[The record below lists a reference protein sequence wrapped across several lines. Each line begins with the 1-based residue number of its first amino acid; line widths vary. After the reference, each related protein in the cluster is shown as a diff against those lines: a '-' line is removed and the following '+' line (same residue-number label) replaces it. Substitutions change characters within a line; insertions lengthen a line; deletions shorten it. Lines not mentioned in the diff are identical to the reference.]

1 MKFDLPE
8 DLLKRSEEA
17 DSLQNYL
24 LKRYEQIPLKPF
36 TLNINAEWGYGKTY
50 FLQQLANK
58 CGISRVTLGKVERG
72 ELGNT
77 SVKTLDIILAS
88 LGLEIEFKTIR
99 GFGLPNLDEL

>member
-1 MKFDLPE
+1 MKLYE
-8 DLLKRSEEA
+8 IGQQIKTLREA
-17 DSLQNYL
+17 KKITQ
-24 LKRYEQIPLKPF
+24 E
-36 TLNINAEWGYGKTY
+36 
-50 FLQQLANK
+50 QLASK

-77 SVKTLDIILAS
+77 SVKTLDIILFS

>member
-1 MKFDLPE
+1 MKLYE
-8 DLLKRSEEA
+8 IGQQIKTLREA
-17 DSLQNYL
+17 KKITQ
-24 LKRYEQIPLKPF
+24 E
-36 TLNINAEWGYGKTY
+36 
-50 FLQQLANK
+50 QLASK

-88 LGLEIEFKTIR
+88 LGLEIEFNTIR

>member
-1 MKFDLPE
+1 
-8 DLLKRSEEA
+8 LKLYEIGQQIKTLREA
-17 DSLQNYL
+17 KKLTQ
-24 LKRYEQIPLKPF
+24 E
-36 TLNINAEWGYGKTY
+36 
-50 FLQQLANK
+50 QLALK

-99 GFGLPNLDEL
+99 GFGLPNLDELS

>member
-1 MKFDLPE
+1 
-8 DLLKRSEEA
+8 LK
-17 DSLQNYL
+17 L
-24 LKRYEQIPLKPF
+24 YEIGENIK
-36 TLNINAEWGYGKTY
+36 TLRKAKKITQE
-50 FLQQLANK
+50 QLAVK

-99 GFGLPNLDEL
+99 GFGLPTLDELKTKNLTTFNNELT

>member
-1 MKFDLPE
+1 MKLYE
-8 DLLKRSEEA
+8 IGQQIKTIREA
-17 DSLQNYL
+17 KKITQ
-24 LKRYEQIPLKPF
+24 E
-36 TLNINAEWGYGKTY
+36 
-50 FLQQLANK
+50 QLASK

-99 GFGLPNLDEL
+99 GFGLPTLDEL

>member
-1 MKFDLPE
+1 MINNFLILNKRNLV
-8 DLLKRSEEA
+8 LK
-17 DSLQNYL
+17 L
-24 LKRYEQIPLKPF
+24 YEIGE
-36 TLNINAEWGYGKTY
+36 NIKILRKAKKITQE
-50 FLQQLANK
+50 QLATK